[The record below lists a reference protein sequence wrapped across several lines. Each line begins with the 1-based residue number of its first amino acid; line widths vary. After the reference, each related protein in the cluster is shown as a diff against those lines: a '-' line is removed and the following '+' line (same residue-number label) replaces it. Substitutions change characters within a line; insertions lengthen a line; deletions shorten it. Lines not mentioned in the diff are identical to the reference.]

1 MQVHLYHSWY
11 GNSWPIS
18 LKTVNDFNSLPPFG
32 LFDIFNHLIYHS
44 TDYDKQGIAA
54 YESYD
59 DSRLFN
65 DGYMESLLTTQLKQE
80 GVHVYVA
87 KVKPFMKLKR
97 DDRKDYSDLWF
108 ILEGRGANC
117 GSVLQA
123 RCKCEG
129 GRDGGCKHIA
139 GAMYAVEDLL
149 NTRGKDSVTSG
160 PCFWAKRQA
169 CEVKDLV
176 IEKGKKPSH
185 EKRKCK
191 QVYSQ
196 NIEKD
201 VRANPP
207 DEEYLWEFAKQMC
220 HLKKYTWENP
230 SWKYQKVGRRKWS
243 CEVMSTSHPG
253 GKRTTKC
260 QGVGVVTWRECSQ
273 GISACCEPHSSQA
286 KAHPK
291 RLFDLPVQAF
301 PWC

>member
-44 TDYDKQGIAA
+44 TDYDKQGLAA
-54 YESYD
+54 YKSFD
-59 DSRLFN
+59 DYRLFN
-65 DGYMESLLTTQLKQE
+65 DGYVESLLTTQLKHE

-87 KVKPFMKLKR
+87 KVKPFMKLKT
-97 DDRKDYSDLWF
+97 DEGKEYYDLWF
-108 ILEGRGANC
+108 ILEGRGANR

-123 RCKCEG
+123 RCKCKG

-260 QGVGVVTWRECSQ
+260 QGVGVAEKPT
-273 GISACCEPHSSQA
+273 
-286 KAHPK
+286 
-291 RLFDLPVQAF
+291 
-301 PWC
+301 

>member
-1 MQVHLYHSWY
+1 MVIPDSFPWRPWTTSTLCHHS
-11 GNSWPIS
+11 GCSI
-18 LKTVNDFNSLPPFG
+18 L
-32 LFDIFNHLIYHS
+32 IFNHLIYHS

-123 RCKCEG
+123 RCKCKG

-160 PCFWAKRQA
+160 HVFGLGGKHVKWKILSLRKAKN
-169 CEVKDLV
+169 L
-176 IEKGKKPSH
+176 PM
-185 EKRKCK
+185 KRENASKFTLK
-191 QVYSQ
+191 T
-196 NIEKD
+196 
-201 VRANPP
+201 
-207 DEEYLWEFAKQMC
+207 
-220 HLKKYTWENP
+220 LKK
-230 SWKYQKVGRRKWS
+230 
-243 CEVMSTSHPG
+243 MSVPIHQMRSIYESLPN
-253 GKRTTKC
+253 KC
-260 QGVGVVTWRECSQ
+260 AT
-273 GISACCEPHSSQA
+273 
-286 KAHPK
+286 
-291 RLFDLPVQAF
+291 
-301 PWC
+301 

>member
-1 MQVHLYHSWY
+1 M
-11 GNSWPIS
+11 
-18 LKTVNDFNSLPPFG
+18 NDFNSLPPFG

-185 EKRKCK
+185 EKRKC
-191 QVYSQ
+191 
-196 NIEKD
+196 N
-201 VRANPP
+201 
-207 DEEYLWEFAKQMC
+207 
-220 HLKKYTWENP
+220 
-230 SWKYQKVGRRKWS
+230 
-243 CEVMSTSHPG
+243 
-253 GKRTTKC
+253 
-260 QGVGVVTWRECSQ
+260 
-273 GISACCEPHSSQA
+273 
-286 KAHPK
+286 
-291 RLFDLPVQAF
+291 
-301 PWC
+301 